1 MAFIKVFIGIMGFLF
16 SIVPLNYAAESNA
29 GLQVEWEKTVAA
41 AKKEGQ
47 VNVYIT
53 GWGAVLSAGEFQKRY
68 PANKGRGSS
77 WAKKSNH
84 TACHVRKESWEIP
97 C

>member
-16 SIVPLNYAAESNA
+16 SIVSLNYAAESNA

-53 GWGAVLSAGEFQKRY
+53 GWGAVLSAG
-68 PANKGRGSS
+68 
-77 WAKKSNH
+77 
-84 TACHVRKESWEIP
+84 
-97 C
+97 